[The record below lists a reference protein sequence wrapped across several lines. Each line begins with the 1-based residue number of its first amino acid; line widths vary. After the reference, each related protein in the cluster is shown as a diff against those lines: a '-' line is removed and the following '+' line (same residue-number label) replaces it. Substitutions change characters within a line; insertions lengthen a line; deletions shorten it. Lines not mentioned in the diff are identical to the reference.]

1 MAGRR
6 LYIIAGCNGAGKTT
20 AARQSLLDDLQCSH
34 WVSDD
39 DIAYSL
45 SPQAPEQAFARAARM
60 MIERIGLLLDQGETF
75 ALETTL
81 APRCFSRTVMQARQ
95 QGYDVSLLFFHLPSP
110 QAAIDRVSQRV
121 SQGGRY
127 VPDEVVTRHYHAGL
141 RNLRQLYMP
150 IVDRW
155 RIFCI
160 KDDTHQLVAMGRK
173 GETIDLERLAI

>member
-1 MAGRR
+1 MTGKR

-20 AARQSLLDDLQCSH
+20 AARQSLLDDLQCTH

-45 SPQAPEQAFARAARM
+45 SPQAPERAFMRAGRLM
-60 MIERIGLLLDQGETF
+60 LERIDHLLGQGETF

-81 APRCFSRTVMQARQ
+81 APRCFSRTVLQARQ

-110 QAAIDRVSQRV
+110 QSAIDRVSQRV

-127 VPDEVVTRHYHAGL
+127 VPDEVVARHYHAGL
-141 RNLRQLYMP
+141 RNLRRLYMP
-150 IVDRW
+150 IVDHW
-155 RIFCI
+155 RIFCC
-160 KDDTHQLVAMGRK
+160 DGDNHRLVAMGRR
-173 GETIDLERLAI
+173 GETFDLNKLAI